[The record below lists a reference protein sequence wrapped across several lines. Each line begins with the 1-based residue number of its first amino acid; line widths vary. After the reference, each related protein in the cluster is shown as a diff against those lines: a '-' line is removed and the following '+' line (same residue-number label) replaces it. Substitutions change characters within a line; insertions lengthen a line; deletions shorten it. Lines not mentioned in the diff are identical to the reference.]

1 MVRSF
6 PFAEVADWH
15 ARLEELAARAEPE
28 RWDYVTVPQQYPL
41 PVLDSYVRHTLVR
54 VHELGRVA
62 EVADR
67 ACFNTGLLTPGQEE
81 IFGVFSVREAYDS
94 RVPTSRANKKWVFR
108 SWARS
113 GDRILTVFRA
123 LPEMASYWS
132 DPGELV
138 LDPALHVE
146 PNIDHILR
154 NNLHRF
160 PVELGGRVGPD
171 GVPLDLSQRAAGDA
185 GGAPAREAHGVNGD
199 RPGGASVPLATRN
212 ALDGAVKHSIR
223 LARRSY
229 RVAVPQ
235 FHHGHIQL
243 LLPLHLRSADRADVA
258 LTLERHGDWYRAAT
272 VLYPDWAYSAARLL
286 SRPNSE
292 WLGGFRSN
300 GHR

>member
-1 MVRSF
+1 M
-6 PFAEVADWH
+6 
-15 ARLEELAARAEPE
+15 
-28 RWDYVTVPQQYPL
+28 
-41 PVLDSYVRHTLVR
+41 
-54 VHELGRVA
+54 
-62 EVADR
+62 
-67 ACFNTGLLTPGQEE
+67 
-81 IFGVFSVREAYDS
+81 IGV
-94 RVPTSRANKKWVFR
+94 
-108 SWARS
+108 
-113 GDRILTVFRA
+113 LTVFRA
-123 LPEMASYWS
+123 LPEMASYWR

-160 PVELGGRVGPD
+160 PVELGGRVDAD
-171 GVPLDLSQRAAGDA
+171 GVPLDLSQHAAGDA
-185 GGAPAREAHGVNGD
+185 DGALAREAHNNNGD
-199 RPGGASVPLATRN
+199 RPDGVSVPLATRN
-212 ALDGAVKHSIR
+212 ALDGAVKHSVR

-243 LLPLHLRSADRADVA
+243 LIPLYLRSADRADVA

-272 VLYPDWAYSAARLL
+272 VLYPDWAYAQARLL

>member
-1 MVRSF
+1 MS
-6 PFAEVADWH
+6 DWD
-15 ARLEELAARAEPE
+15 ARLEDLAARAERE
-28 RWDYVTVPQQYPL
+28 RWDYVAVPQQHPL
-41 PVLDSYVRHTLVR
+41 PVLDGYVRQTLAR

-62 EVADR
+62 EVSDR
-67 ACFNTGLLTPGQEE
+67 ACFNTGLLTPDQAE
-81 IFGVFSVREAYDS
+81 IFGVFTTNENYDAS
-94 RVPTSRANKKWVFR
+94 RRVSGTNKKWSLA
-108 SWARS
+108 SWACS

-160 PVELGGRVGPD
+160 PVELGGRVDTD
-171 GVPLDLSQRAAGDA
+171 GVPLDRSQHAAGDA
-185 GGAPAREAHGVNGD
+185 GGALAHNNNGNQPD
-199 RPGGASVPLATRN
+199 HQPVPLATRN

-243 LLPLHLRSADRADVA
+243 LLPLYLRSADRPDVA
-258 LTLERHGDWYRAAT
+258 LTLERHGDWYRA
-272 VLYPDWAYSAARLL
+272 
-286 SRPNSE
+286 
-292 WLGGFRSN
+292 
-300 GHR
+300 